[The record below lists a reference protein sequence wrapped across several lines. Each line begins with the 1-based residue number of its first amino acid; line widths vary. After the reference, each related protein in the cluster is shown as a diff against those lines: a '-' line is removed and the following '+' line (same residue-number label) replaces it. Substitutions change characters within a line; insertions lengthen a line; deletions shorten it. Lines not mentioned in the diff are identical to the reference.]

1 MASPGEQS
9 HGPEAAAAAPAD
21 NATTAVPAES
31 GASAAPS
38 GPIDYA
44 ELYDQIKGKPCKVE
58 RINQERIGFREGDF
72 RTRSDIIER
81 ELAPIYN
88 ANTLEEVHQELE
100 AAHKRLSRLGVFSS
114 VSFLA
119 HEEPLV
125 GQGSRMGS
133 TVRAPLS
140 RRAGLWGPRGPLHI
154 HIMLVDACLR
164 SPVG

>member
-9 HGPEAAAAAPAD
+9 HGAAAAAAAPSD
-21 NATTAVPAES
+21 NATTTVAAES

-38 GPIDYA
+38 GRIDYA

-88 ANTLEEVHQELE
+88 ANTLEEVHRELE

-125 GQGSRMGS
+125 RQGSQLRI
-133 TVRAPLS
+133 TVRS
-140 RRAGLWGPRGPLHI
+140 R
-154 HIMLVDACLR
+154 
-164 SPVG
+164 